1 MSHDPTSREK
11 ELEARVASLER
22 ELAVR
27 DAMIAAR
34 DETVALLQKQVD
46 ALMAAVGELKA
57 RLGANSSNSSRPPSS
72 DPPWKKS
79 HVKKAPPKRKGKGK
93 RKRGGQPGHKG
104 SARSALPPE
113 QVDEFVTVTPAS
125 CAGCGLALPD
135 DAELWLGRAH
145 QVTEI
150 PTPVLHTTEYQFMVC
165 RCPACGEV
173 NEAADTEGVTRSAFG
188 PNIHALTG
196 ILTGRFRMSR
206 RDVRAALAT
215 LYRLDVS
222 TGAVQ
227 NMVDRVSE
235 AVAATVDQIA
245 SEVYSAPAVHADETS
260 WPFDGGKGWLWVATT
275 PSAAYFHI
283 DAHRSREALS
293 NLLPPDYSGIVHSD
307 RWRPYEVYPVQR
319 RQLCHAHLRRDF
331 QALIDRGGGGRPIG
345 KGLLK
350 ASDRLLHLWHRFKR
364 GDITR
369 SRLWRDTEPIRT
381 RWRTLAERARSGSH
395 KKARALGKDLLRQW
409 DALWT
414 FLHIDGVEPTN
425 NDAERAL
432 RHGVIWRKLSF
443 GSDSPKGAEFAGRIL
458 TIVETARRRGVNLL
472 NWMKQAIA
480 AARRGLPP
488 PLLLPA

>member
-22 ELAVR
+22 ELA
-27 DAMIAAR
+27 AR
-34 DETVALLQKQVD
+34 DEIIGLLGKQIEVLT
-46 ALMAAVGELKA
+46 ATVGELQAK
-57 RLGANSSNSSRPPSS
+57 LGANSSNSSRPPSS

-79 HVKKAPPKRKGKGK
+79 HVKKAPSKRKGKGK

-125 CAGCGLALPD
+125 CAGCGHTVPGD
-135 DAELWLGRAH
+135 SELWLGRVH

-150 PTPVLHTTEYQFMVC
+150 PTPLLHTTEYQFMAC
-165 RCPACGEV
+165 RCPGCGAV
-173 NEAADTEGVTRSAFG
+173 SEAADTEGVTRSAFG

-206 RDVRAALAT
+206 RDVRTALAT
-215 LYRLDVS
+215 LYGLDVS

-227 NMVDRVSE
+227 SMVDRVSE
-235 AVAATVDQIA
+235 AIAATVDQVA
-245 SEVYSAPAVHADETS
+245 SDVHSAPAVHADETS

-275 PSAAYFHI
+275 PNAAYFHI

-293 NLLPPDYSGIVHSD
+293 NLLPPDYGGIVHSD
-307 RWRPYEVYPVQR
+307 RWRPYEVYPVQQ

-331 QALIDRGGGGRPIG
+331 QALIDRGGRGRPIG

-350 ASDRLLHLWHRFKR
+350 ASDRLFRLWHRFKR
-364 GDITR
+364 DDITR
-369 SRLWRDTEPIRT
+369 GQLWRDTEVLRT
-381 RWRTLAERARSGSH
+381 RWTALAERAKSGSH

-414 FLHIDGVEPTN
+414 FLRVDGVEPTN

-443 GSDSPKGAEFAGRIL
+443 GSDSPKGADFAGRIL
-458 TIVETARRRGVNLL
+458 TVVETARRRDVNLL
-472 NWMKQAIA
+472 HWMKQAITA
-480 AARRGLPP
+480 AACSSPP
-488 PLLLPA
+488 PLLLPD

>member
-1 MSHDPTSREK
+1 VSHDRTSREK
-11 ELEARVASLER
+11 ELEARVASLTGA
-22 ELAVR
+22 L
-27 DAMIAAR
+27 AAR
-34 DETVALLQKQVD
+34 DETIALLQKQVE
-46 ALMAAVGELKA
+46 ALTAAVGALEG

-79 HVKKAPPKRKGKGK
+79 HVKKAPSKRKEKGK
-93 RKRGGQPGHKG
+93 RKRGGQRGHKG

-113 QVDEFVTVTPAS
+113 QVDAYVTVTPAS
-125 CAGCGLALPD
+125 CAGCGLTVPD
-135 DAELWLGRAH
+135 DSELWLGRAQ

-150 PTPVLHTTEYQFMVC
+150 PTPVLHTTEYQFMAC
-165 RCPACGEV
+165 RCPGCGEV

-206 RDVRAALAT
+206 RNVSGALAT
-215 LYRLDVS
+215 LYGLDVS

-235 AVAATVDQIA
+235 AIAATVDQVA
-245 SEVYSAPAVHADETS
+245 SEVHRAPSVHADETS

-283 DAHRSREALS
+283 DAHRSRDALS

-307 RWRPYEVYPVQR
+307 RWRPYEVYPFQR

-331 QALIDRGGGGRPIG
+331 QALIDRGGHGRPIG

-350 ASDRLLHLWHRFKR
+350 ASDRLFHLWHRFKR

-369 SRLWRDTEPIRT
+369 SQLWRDTEAIRT
-381 RWRTLAERARSGSH
+381 RWSVLAQRAKSGSH
-395 KKARALGKDLLRQW
+395 QKARALSKDLLRQW
-409 DALWT
+409 AALWT
-414 FLHIDGVEPTN
+414 FLRVDGVEPTN

-443 GSDSPKGAEFAGRIL
+443 GSDSPKGAQFVGRIL

-472 NWMKQAIA
+472 HWMKQAIA
-480 AARRGLPP
+480 AARRSVPAP
-488 PLLLPA
+488 RLLPA